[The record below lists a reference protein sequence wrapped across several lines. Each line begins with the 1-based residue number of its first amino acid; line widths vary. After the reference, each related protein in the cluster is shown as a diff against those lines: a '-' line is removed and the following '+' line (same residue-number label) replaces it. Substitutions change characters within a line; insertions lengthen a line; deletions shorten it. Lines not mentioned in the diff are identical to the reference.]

1 MGARDYRNALRDC
14 NVSVVVD
21 ETPNGGGGRGC
32 VGEESGSNAVE
43 TPIFNGKSK
52 PWDSG
57 ATPNS
62 IYEQLNPDGTV
73 KSRAFYDEN
82 GRQFN
87 RQDFDHPNFDKN
99 TQQYYQPHE
108 HSYHYNENG
117 YRDGVWD
124 GPLTP
129 GYNNLPTQ

>member
-1 MGARDYRNALRDC
+1 MCYY
-14 NVSVVVD
+14 
-21 ETPNGGGGRGC
+21 
-32 VGEESGSNAVE
+32 
-43 TPIFNGKSK
+43 
-52 PWDSG
+52 
-57 ATPNS
+57 S

-73 KSRAFYDEN
+73 KSRAFYDAN

-87 RQDFDHPNFDKN
+87 RQDFDHPHFDKN

-129 GYNNLPTQ
+129 GYNNLPTK

>member
-1 MGARDYRNALRDC
+1 MRDRGIPSTLTPEEKTLCCALDLRMQY
-14 NVSVVVD
+14 
-21 ETPNGGGGRGC
+21 EGGTP
-32 VGEESGSNAVE
+32 SVE
-43 TPIFNGKSK
+43 TPTFNGNSR
-52 PWDSG
+52 PWDNG
-57 ATPNS
+57 AMPNS
-62 IYEQLNPDGTV
+62 IYE
-73 KSRAFYDEN
+73 
-82 GRQFN
+82 QFN
-87 RQDFDHPNFDKN
+87 RQDFDHPHFDKN